1 LVAVRRILARHAGLP
16 VVLLSVIDDC
26 AIIQMG
32 SSAGIHGYL
41 LMEHAVEELVF
52 ALETVLKERGRPSA
66 TTGYRQPDRVKERH
80 SRRRRSNHES
90 LTGWVSLA
98 AL

>member
-52 ALETVLKERGRPSA
+52 ALETVLKSGVAPPLLPG
-66 TTGYRQPDRVKERH
+66 T
-80 SRRRRSNHES
+80 
-90 LTGWVSLA
+90 VSLIA
-98 AL
+98 SRNVTHAGGARTTSH